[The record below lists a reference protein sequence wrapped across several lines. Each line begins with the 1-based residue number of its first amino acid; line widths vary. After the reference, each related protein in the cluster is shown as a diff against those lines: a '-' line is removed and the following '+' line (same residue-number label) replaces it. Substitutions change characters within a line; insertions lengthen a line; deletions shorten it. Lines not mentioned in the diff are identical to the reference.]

1 MSTVTKLRDAST
13 PLPTRR
19 TEAWK
24 YSDLAAALPDTALT
38 SGAGS
43 VIERLAG
50 QVTALVIATGQSVL
64 SVDRFEADALE
75 ARAFSADVAAGGTLT
90 RVVIQS
96 ASIGVPLGSVRVTLA
111 AGATFRQFIY
121 AEGAKL
127 ARMETTVTVEGEGAT
142 VELNGV
148 YLAAAGRHADLTSVV
163 THAQPGGVT
172 RQLIK
177 GAARAGGRGVF
188 QGKILVA
195 AGAKNTDARQNHHA
209 LLLEDGA
216 EVFAKPELEIHADDV
231 QCAHDNTVGGLD
243 AAALFYMRQR
253 GIPEA
258 QARALLVEAFLTEAV
273 PDDLPAELHEEILTR
288 LRTGLDASGSGSA
301 P

>member
-1 MSTVTKLRDAST
+1 MSVVTKLREAST

-24 YSDLAAALPDTALT
+24 YSDLAAALPDVTLVA
-38 SGAGS
+38 GCGS

-50 QVTALVIATGQSVL
+50 HVGRLDVAAGERVL
-64 SVDRFEADALE
+64 NIDRFESDGLE
-75 ARAFSADVAAGGTLT
+75 PRAFSADVAAGATLT
-90 RVVIQS
+90 RVVIQAAS
-96 ASIGVPLGSVRVTLA
+96 AGVLLGSVRVRLA
-111 AGATFRQFIY
+111 AGAMFKQFIY

-127 ARMETTVTVEGEGAT
+127 ARMETVVTVEGEGAT

-148 YLAAAGRHADLTSVV
+148 YLAGAGRHADLTSHVE
-163 THAQPGGVT
+163 HAQPGGVT

-195 AGAKNTDARQNHHA
+195 AGAQHTDARQNHHA

-231 QCAHDNTVGGLD
+231 QCAHGNTVGGLD
-243 AAALFYMRQR
+243 ENALFYMRSR
-253 GIPEA
+253 GIPETE
-258 QARALLVEAFLTEAV
+258 ARALLVEAFLTDAV
-273 PDDLPAELHEEILTR
+273 PDELPPELHFEILGR
-288 LRTGLDASGSGSA
+288 IRAWLGSA

>member
-1 MSTVTKLRDAST
+1 MNPVTSLHPLSPDDYPA
-13 PLPTRR
+13 PLPSRR
-19 TEAWK
+19 AEAWR
-24 YSDLAAALPDTALT
+24 YSDLAAALPDVTLP
-38 SGAGS
+38 GLVGGH
-43 VIERLAG
+43 VIDRLAG
-50 QVTALVIATGQSVL
+50 YVAHLDVAAGKTMLN
-64 SVDRFEADALE
+64 VDRFASDALE
-75 ARAFSADVAAGGTLT
+75 ARAFGATVGEGATLT
-90 RVVIQS
+90 RVVIVT
-96 ASIGVPLGSVRVTLA
+96 ASRGVPLTRMHVRLA

-127 ARMETTVTVEGEGAT
+127 ARLETTVSVEGEGAH

-148 YLAAAGRHADLTSVV
+148 YVVAAGGHADLTSIVEHRV
-163 THAQPGGVT
+163 PNGVT

-195 AGAKNTDARQNHHA
+195 AGAQNTDARQNHHA

-216 EVFAKPELEIHADDV
+216 EVFAKPELEIRADDV
-231 QCAHDNTVGGLD
+231 LCAHGNTVGGLD

-258 QARALLVEAFLTEAV
+258 QARALLVEAFLIEAV

-288 LRTGLDASGSGSA
+288 LRTWLDA
-301 P
+301 